1 MSDTQVKTGTTP
13 GGTPWKVTISA
24 PHVVVCPDRIVRHP
38 LRYLK
43 EAAEAD
49 VRRIHKHKRCGGFG
63 FDAQGMP
70 THCPD
75 SGGLHTAEDAQAYAK
90 RRMEEVAKGKKKYV
104 APKVPHAVICPDGQR
119 RWMVRESRAA
129 ADEDARF
136 VSREKCTAFASFAT
150 PCKCPNSTGVHKV
163 ESIEEY
169 NRRMEEKTMAAKTS
183 TKKKAVKKG
192 AKGARASVPAVEET
206 PKPEEAAPPAT
217 IPPQPA
223 IPPPAPFRQESETED
238 LLRDLQPKLFSGT
251 EEERRSTWEKILES
265 ERRRRTRD
273 INERVFSNAV
283 ATATAATVGRVEG
296 NLLELTKALVSE
308 ARRRDTK
315 KARKK
320 ERVHIVLK
328 GGGLDI
334 DIKTA
339 DIKDAAQRLRKIL
352 ARIDSDAEQVQD
364 PRTLILQF
372 NEVVLAPGAV
382 ETMRVQVQTSF
393 KSERFVLDSPQLSN
407 LVVEDIR
414 VGGSSMFDSADGVGV
429 VPATSYGVE
438 AVGVGNSWKTAQAGQ
453 FIVVK
458 LKNNGKVPAV
468 ARAAAF
474 GCSPKTYR
482 ERGREAVELRAL
494 GLRSK

>member
-1 MSDTQVKTGTTP
+1 MSDTEVKTGTTH
-13 GGTPWKVTISA
+13 GLPWKVTIST
-24 PHVVVCPDRIVRHP
+24 PHVVVCPDGIVRHP

-49 VRRIHKHKRCGGFG
+49 VRRIHKHKQCGGFG

-75 SGGLHTAEDAQAYAK
+75 SSGLHTAEDAQAYAK

-104 APKVPHAVICPDGQR
+104 APKVPHALICPDGQR

-136 VSREKCTAFASFAT
+136 VFREKCTAFASFAT
-150 PCKCPNSTGVHKV
+150 PCKCPNPTGEHKV

-169 NRRMEEKTMAAKTS
+169 NRRMEEKTMAARIS

-192 AKGARASVPAVEET
+192 AKGTRASAPAAEET
-206 PKPEEAAPPAT
+206 PKPEEATPPAA

-223 IPPPAPFRQESETED
+223 IPPPAPFRQESEPLFQE
-238 LLRDLQPKLFSGT
+238 LRDIQPKLFSGT
-251 EEERRSTWEKILES
+251 EEERRSAWEKILES
-265 ERRRRTRD
+265 EQRRRTRD

-308 ARRRDTK
+308 ARRRDAK

-328 GGGLDI
+328 GGGLDV
-334 DIKTA
+334 DIKT
-339 DIKDAAQRLRKIL
+339 DDVKEAAKRLRKIL
-352 ARIDSDAEQVQD
+352 TRIDPDGDVVDD
-364 PRTLILQF
+364 PRTLTLQF

-382 ETMRVQVQTSF
+382 ETMRVQALTAF
-393 KSERFVLDSPQLSN
+393 KTERFLLDSPQLSD

-414 VGGSSMFDSADGVGV
+414 VGGRSMFDSADGVGV
-429 VPATSYGVE
+429 VPATAYGVQ
-438 AVGVGNSWKTAQAGQ
+438 AVGVGNRWKTAQAGQ

-458 LKNNGKVPAV
+458 VKNKGKVPAV

-474 GCSPKTYR
+474 GRSSESYR
-482 ERGREAVELRAL
+482 ERDRKLRTW
-494 GLRSK
+494 GE